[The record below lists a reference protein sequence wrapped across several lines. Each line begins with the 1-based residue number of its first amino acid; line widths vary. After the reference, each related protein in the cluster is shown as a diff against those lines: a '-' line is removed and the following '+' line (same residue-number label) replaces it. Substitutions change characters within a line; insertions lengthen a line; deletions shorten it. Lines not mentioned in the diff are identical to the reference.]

1 MFYYLKDIGAEYFSF
16 LNVFGYLTF
25 RTFMA
30 ILTGFFTS
38 IVFYPR
44 FISYLKKIKAE
55 QSIRDDGPKTHLA
68 KIGTPTMGGLVII
81 SSVLLNIFLWTD
93 FINNFYIWLATFTLL
108 FFGYIGFH
116 DDYLKVVK
124 KNSDGLRA
132 KHKFG
137 MQLLFSFVFMMALY
151 FKSDFST
158 ELVFPVVKYTIDLGF
173 MYIPFG
179 MLVIVATSNGLNLT
193 DGIDGL
199 AIVPTMISM
208 MLLGLIVYLVG
219 NIRYS
224 DYLHLHYLAGSG
236 ELAIIGGAVIGS
248 ALSFLWYNSYPAQIF
263 MGDTGSLTLGA
274 LIGALTI
281 ITKTEILS
289 IVFNGI
295 FVMEALSV
303 ILQVGSFK
311 LTGKRIF
318 RMAPIHHHF
327 EIKHKTIEP
336 KLVVRFWIVS
346 ILLAIISIALIK
358 VR

>member
-1 MFYYLKDIGAEYFSF
+1 MLFYIKDLLGDHFSF
-16 LNVFGYLTF
+16 LNVFSYITF

-38 IVFYPR
+38 IVLYPR
-44 FISYLKKIKAE
+44 FITYLKRIKAE
-55 QSIRDDGPKTHLA
+55 QSIRGDGPKSHLA
-68 KIGTPTMGGLVII
+68 KVGTPTMGGLVII

-93 FINNFYIWLATFTLL
+93 FLHNFYVWLMAFTLVS
-108 FFGYIGFH
+108 FGYIGFH
-116 DDYLKVVK
+116 DDYLKVSK

-132 KHKFG
+132 KHKFSL
-137 MQLLFSFVFMMALY
+137 QLLFSFIVMLALY
-151 FKSDFST
+151 LTGDYSM
-158 ELVFPVVKYTIDLGF
+158 ELMLPVVKTSIDLGIW
-173 MYIPFG
+173 YIPFG

-199 AIVPTMISM
+199 AIVPTMISV
-208 MLLGLIVYLVG
+208 MLLGLVVYLVG
-219 NIRYS
+219 HVNLAN
-224 DYLHLHYLAGSG
+224 YLHLHYLGGSG
-236 ELAIIGGAVIGS
+236 ELAIVAGAIIGS

-274 LIGALTI
+274 LIGTLTI

-295 FVMEALSV
+295 FFMEAVSV

-311 LTGKRIF
+311 LTGKRVF
-318 RMAPIHHHF
+318 RMAPLHHHF
-327 EIKHKTIEP
+327 EVKHNTIEP